1 MRKMYFLLK
10 KRNVLAVMIIL
21 IATIV
26 TPTLFFSPG
35 IKAVMSTLR
44 MDPITSVSTKE
55 NKVALSINVREN
67 TDVDY
72 FLELLGETKVTFFIS
87 EDFEI
92 SNTVKVIEIAK
103 LGHDIGLLEDNLK
116 GKTRKEINDRLAQ
129 RIERIAFLTKKNC
142 DLVRFDNNS
151 FDPKCVEAVFS
162 VGLYPVQWSTD
173 DTAENFSRG
182 DIILVTGESE
192 TKDFIKKITADG
204 YEITTVDRMILKNH
218 YVIDLGGEQ
227 IER

>member
-1 MRKMYFLLK
+1 MYIMLK
-10 KRNVLAVMIIL
+10 KRNILAVMIIL

-26 TPTLFFSPG
+26 TPTLFFTPG

-44 MDPITSVSTKE
+44 QDPITSVSTE
-55 NKVALSINVREN
+55 EEKVALSINVRKN
-67 TDVDY
+67 TDIDY
-72 FLELLGETKVTFFIS
+72 YLDILGETKATFFIS
-87 EDFEI
+87 EDFEV
-92 SNTVKVIEIAK
+92 SNGEKVIEIAR

-151 FDPKCVEAVFS
+151 FDSNCVDAVFS
-162 VGLYPVQWSTD
+162 LGLYPVQWSTD
-173 DTAENFSRG
+173 DTAENFSSG

-192 TKDFIKKITADG
+192 INDFIKKTTADG
-204 YEITTVDRMILKNH
+204 YEITTVDAMILRKN

-227 IER
+227 ISR